1 MFWFKSCPKCRGDLY
16 KNQDHYGA
24 FISCLQC
31 SQYLTKAEEARL
43 MGSSQSLA
51 DPDNLSP

>member
-31 SQYLTKAEEARL
+31 SQYLTEVQEARL
-43 MGSSQSLA
+43 IGSLQSLA